1 MMDPPRPEAKEAV
14 EKCKKAGIRSIMIT
28 GDHKSTAVAIARE
41 LGILDEQ
48 NLALSGA
55 ELDQM
60 SDQDLEGRVAQISVY
75 SRVSAEHKLRVVRAW
90 RKGGKVVAMTGDGV
104 NDAPAVKE
112 ADIGIATGITGTAV
126 TKEVADMV
134 ITDDN
139 FASIVSAV
147 EEGRGIYENIKKS
160 IYYLLSCNTSEIL
173 VMLIASLLGIPFPLY
188 PVQILWVNIATDG
201 LPAIALGMD
210 PIEKGI
216 MERPPRP
223 REEAIINKDFIFK
236 MLFQGLLMSF
246 CVLAVFIFVL
256 YVENAELSRA
266 RSVAFTALVLI
277 QLVHVFN
284 CRSER
289 TSMFKLGFLSNPK
302 LMMATLLSLI
312 LQAAIVYS
320 PFLSRIFK
328 VERLSLFDWMLCLLV
343 SFIPLA
349 GIELYKIW
357 VSKKLRITPF
367 STPA

>member
-1 MMDPPRPEAKEAV
+1 
-14 EKCKKAGIRSIMIT
+14 
-28 GDHKSTAVAIARE
+28 
-41 LGILDEQ
+41 
-48 NLALSGA
+48 
-55 ELDQM
+55 
-60 SDQDLEGRVAQISVY
+60 
-75 SRVSAEHKLRVVRAW
+75 
-90 RKGGKVVAMTGDGV
+90 
-104 NDAPAVKE
+104 VKE

-223 REEAIINKDFIFK
+223 PEEAIINKAFIFK
-236 MLFQGLLMSF
+236 MLFQGFLMSF

-256 YVENAELSRA
+256 YIENADLLRA
-266 RSVAFTALVLI
+266 RSAAFTALVLI
-277 QLVHVFN
+277 QLVHAFN

-289 TSMFKLGFLSNPK
+289 SSVFKLGFLTNSK
-302 LMMATLLSLI
+302 LIVATLLSLI
-312 LQAAIVYS
+312 LQLAIVYL
-320 PFLSRIFK
+320 PFFSKIFK
-328 VERLSLFDWMLCLLV
+328 VERLSLLDWTLCLSV
-343 SFIPLA
+343 SFVPLA
-349 GIELYKIW
+349 GVELYKAWIY
-357 VSKKLRITPF
+357 KKFRIRTTF
-367 STPA
+367 